1 VAGTHS
7 NIRFDEG
14 WVKFEAFLAVV
25 ECEVE
30 LLELDPDGA
39 AVRVNGDALR
49 VALQPLFVLLE
60 GFLEQTLLEEFIAL
74 DLESFSLF
82 LLLG

>member
-1 VAGTHS
+1 MAGTHS
-7 NIRFDEG
+7 NIRFDEI
-14 WVKFEAFLAVV
+14 WINFEAFLAVI
-25 ECEVE
+25 ECEVD

-39 AVRVNGDALR
+39 AVRVDGDALW

-60 GFLEQTLLEEFIAL
+60 GFFELALLEEFIAL